1 MTKPILPPAA
11 IAQHI
16 AVLGKTGSGKT
27 STGKL
32 IIEHVVDTG
41 ARVCVLDPLKSDWWG
56 LTSSADGKKPGLPFH
71 ILGGPRGHV
80 PLHAQAGKAIGEIVA
95 SGALPLSI
103 VDMAEFG
110 PGDHMRFFCD
120 FAQALLRKMRGV
132 LYLVIEEA
140 HEFAPKER
148 SGIGAENMGIYWAKK
163 IATAGRS
170 KGIRMIVMTQSVQ
183 QLHNRVLGSCETLI
197 AQRLTAPADQK
208 PVLAWL
214 KANASAGILQM
225 VSAQLAN
232 LKTGAGWVCSGE
244 AGIFERR
251 EFPRIRTYDNSAT
264 PTHDSAEH
272 QVKTAPVDADK
283 LRAIIGDS
291 VKEAE
296 ANDPRLL
303 RAQIAALK
311 AELAKAG
318 ATPAADPAAIV
329 QAEQRGFDRGFAEA
343 YASLENALLAARN
356 ALGDIASSA
365 GRAEREISAVGAAH
379 EPRPDDAHQPAQR
392 AGAVPTKT
400 AQAPRMLAR
409 GSGPGQPM
417 GKAERRALTALAQ
430 YPGGR
435 TKSQVAIL
443 AGYAVNGGGFNNAL
457 SSLRTRGWIEGS
469 GDRLKATEAGIAAL
483 GDFQPLPTGEALLQH
498 WMGQLGKAER
508 VTLDI
513 LTQVHPNSLSKEET
527 AKLAGYQ
534 PNGGGF
540 NNALSRLRTLELI
553 EGRGELRA
561 SDCLFG

>member
-1 MTKPILPPAA
+1 MSVKPILPPAA
-11 IAQHI
+11 LAQHV

-32 IIEHVVDTG
+32 IIEHVAAEG
-41 ARVCVLDPLKSDWWG
+41 ARVCILDPIKSDWWG
-56 LTSSADGKKPGLPFH
+56 MTSSADGKKPGLPFH

-95 SGALPLSI
+95 TGALPLSI

-170 KGIRMIVMTQSVQ
+170 KGIRMMVLTQRTQS
-183 QLHNRVLGSCETLI
+183 LHNALLGSCETVI
-197 AQRLTAPADQK
+197 AHRLTAPADQK
-208 PVLAWL
+208 PVLDWL
-214 KANASAGILQM
+214 KANASAGIQQM
-225 VSAQLAN
+225 VSAQLAS
-232 LKTGAGWVCSGE
+232 LKTGAGWLCSGE

-251 EFPRIRTYDNSAT
+251 DFPRIRTYDNSAT
-264 PTHDSAEH
+264 PEHDSAEH

-283 LRAIIGDS
+283 LRAIIGDA
-291 VKEAE
+291 VKDAE

-303 RAQIAALK
+303 RAEIQRLKTEAARASK
-311 AELAKAG
+311 A
-318 ATPAADPAAIV
+318 PAADPD
-329 QAEQRGFDRGFAEA
+329 AEFRGYERGYAEA
-343 YASLENALLAARN
+343 YSNLENALLAARD
-356 ALGDIASSA
+356 ALGTIVASA
-365 GRAEREISAVGAAH
+365 GRAEQEINAVGAAH
-379 EPRPDDAHQPAQR
+379 EPAPAATQPRQR
-392 AGAVPTKT
+392 T
-400 AQAPRMLAR
+400 AAAPPKLQRKPAI
-409 GSGPGQPM
+409 SAGPGQPM
-417 GKAERRALTALAQ
+417 GKAERLALTALAQ
-430 YPGGR
+430 YPDGR
-435 TKSQVAIL
+435 TKAQVAIL

-457 SSLRTRGWIEGS
+457 SALRTRGWIEGS

-483 GDFQPLPTGEALLQH
+483 GNFQPLPTGEALLQH

-508 VTLDI
+508 AILGTLVEAYPGSMEKVP
-513 LTQVHPNSLSKEET
+513 LAEECGYE
-527 AKLAGYQ
+527 AG
-534 PNGGGF
+534 GGGF

-561 SDCLFG
+561 SDSLFD